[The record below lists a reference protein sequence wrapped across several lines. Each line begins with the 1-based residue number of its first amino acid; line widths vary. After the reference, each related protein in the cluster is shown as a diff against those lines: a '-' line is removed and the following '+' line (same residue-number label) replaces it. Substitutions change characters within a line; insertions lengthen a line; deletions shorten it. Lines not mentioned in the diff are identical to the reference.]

1 MSENLPALMPTTPEK
16 SPVESEFDWLSDDTL
31 EALQSLSQGQVTNV
45 VERLLELLR
54 FQESRFRSMMEIGL
68 ALSSIFDLDELLTVI
83 MSKITELMQ
92 AERSTLFLLDD
103 ETGELW
109 SKVSQGVINTEI
121 RVGMGEGIAGWVAAT
136 GQAMNI
142 KDAYQEPRFNSTYD
156 AQSGFRTRNM
166 LCQPIRN
173 QKGAIIGVVQV
184 LNSANP
190 EFTKEDEYVLSAL
203 SSQAAIA
210 LENSK
215 LYVSVLS
222 QNQELVAT
230 TRRLEKKVEELDLL
244 YDLEQKIGDVK
255 DLESMV
261 ARVTASTAA
270 VLDAHGAA
278 LVLRRED
285 HLLYFVHTRQD
296 DGQWEL
302 STRRETM
309 GHGISDM
316 VMTSNAPFLCNSG
329 SCEPVPGVSKSLG
342 FPVTSVVA
350 IPLQDEEQRV
360 IGAMKVFNRTTPF
373 GVEDLKLMTLIGG
386 RIADVL
392 VRRKQQ
398 DELEKSARLA
408 TIGQMLS
415 GVIHDLKNP
424 IAIINGYVQLMVR
437 ADDRAKRDG
446 FAVIISRQFD
456 HLNQMTHELLNFARG
471 EANLQVR
478 DVHVPQLLEEVES
491 LLANELARRN
501 VALIIHCHY
510 EGQARLDDGKIKRVI
525 LNLGRNAADAMP
537 QGGRFVVD
545 VRVDESSDE
554 LVLSFTDTGK
564 GIPDAVRETLFEPFV
579 TRGKDHGT
587 GLGLA
592 IVKQIVDVHHGTIS
606 FDSTLNE
613 GTTFTIRI
621 PRMAAAWHS
630 SGASE

>member
-1 MSENLPALMPTTPEK
+1 MSENLPTLPPISPEK
-16 SPVESEFDWLSDDTL
+16 PIVGSEFEWLSEDTL
-31 EALQSLSQGQVTNV
+31 EALESLSQNQVTSV

-68 ALSSIFDLDELLTVI
+68 AMSSIFELDELLTVV

-92 AERSTLFLLDD
+92 AERSTLFLVD
-103 ETGELW
+103 ETTGELW

-121 RVGMGEGIAGWVAAT
+121 RVRMGEGIAGWVAAT

-142 KDAYQEPRFNSTYD
+142 KDAYQEPRFNSNYD

-173 QKGAIIGVVQV
+173 QKGMIIGVVQV
-184 LNSANP
+184 LNSSNP
-190 EFTKEDEYVLSAL
+190 EFTTEDEYVLSAL

-215 LYVSVLS
+215 LYASVVS

-230 TRRLEKKVEELDLL
+230 TRQLEKKVEELDLL
-244 YDLEQKIGDVK
+244 YELEQKIADVK
-255 DLESMV
+255 DLESMI

-270 VLDAHGAA
+270 VLDAHAAA
-278 LVLRRED
+278 LVLRQDD
-285 HLLYFVHTRQD
+285 HLLYFVHTRQA
-296 DGQWEL
+296 DGEWKL
-302 STRRETM
+302 CTRRESI
-309 GHGISDM
+309 GNGVSDM
-316 VMTSNAPFLCNSG
+316 VMRTNAPFLCNSG
-329 SCEPVPGVSKSLG
+329 TCEPVPGVSRNLG
-342 FPVTSVVA
+342 FEVTSVVA
-350 IPLQDEEQRV
+350 IPLQDEDQKV
-360 IGAMKVFNRTTPF
+360 IGAMKVLNRNTPF
-373 GVEDLKLMTLIGG
+373 GVDDLKLLTLIGG

-446 FAVIISRQFD
+446 FASIISRQFD
-456 HLNQMTHELLNFARG
+456 HLNQMTQELLNFARG

-537 QGGRFVVD
+537 NGGRFVVD
-545 VRVDESSDE
+545 VWVDEAKDE
-554 LVLSFTDTGK
+554 LVMSFSDTGK
-564 GIPDAVRETLFEPFV
+564 GIPEAVRETLFEPFV

-606 FDSTLNE
+606 FESTLNE

-630 SGASE
+630 SGVSE